1 MKKIHI
7 LCPEYVP
14 LENKGEEA
22 IIRGT
27 IDVIFGKQE
36 ELCEYHMVFLNLAN
50 PVYPSQK
57 LISGKKILES
67 AEPETCLQL
76 FGYKPIPNRV

>member
-1 MKKIHI
+1 MKNKIRV

-27 IDVIFGKQE
+27 IDVLFNI
-36 ELCEYHMVFLNLAN
+36 EY
-50 PVYPSQK
+50 
-57 LISGKKILES
+57 
-67 AEPETCLQL
+67 
-76 FGYKPIPNRV
+76 